1 MTRIDPDALLAACER
16 SLFGMEDDGFCIVCG
31 AEAYGVEPDAQGY
44 ECEECEEEAV
54 YGAEQL
60 LLEGYAS

>member
-1 MTRIDPDALLAACER
+1 MTRIDSNAILAACEE
-16 SLFGMEDDGFCIVCG
+16 SMFGMEDDGFCIACG

-44 ECEECEEEAV
+44 LCEECGEEAV
-54 YGAEQL
+54 CGAEQL